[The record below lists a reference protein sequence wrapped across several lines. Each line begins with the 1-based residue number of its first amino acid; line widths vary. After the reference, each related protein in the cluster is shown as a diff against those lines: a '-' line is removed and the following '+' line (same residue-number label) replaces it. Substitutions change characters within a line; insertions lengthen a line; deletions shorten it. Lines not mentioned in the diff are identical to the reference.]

1 MQAICKIIKLNFRI
15 MSEKVGAVH
24 YLLYLIPLQM
34 SHFILHLKDL
44 FFFLVYQV
52 IRQLAT
58 ELEIYETEQ
67 KTDKIH

>member
-1 MQAICKIIKLNFRI
+1 
-15 MSEKVGAVH
+15 
-24 YLLYLIPLQM
+24 M